1 MTQYLLSIYQPDGE
15 PPPPEQLQKVMQDM
29 HAFITDAQAQGAWVF
44 NGGLFP
50 PSSATV
56 VRHRAGEALL
66 TDGPFTEGK
75 EHLGGFII
83 IRAADVD
90 GALAWAARLAQ
101 VVTLPGDAAGLP
113 IEVRPLAH
121 SSAS

>member
-1 MTQYLLSIYQPDGE
+1 MTQYLLGIYQPDGE
-15 PPPPEQLQKVMQDM
+15 PPPPAQLQKVMQDM
-29 HAFITDAQAQGAWVF
+29 QAFIAEAQAQGAWVF

-56 VRHRAGEALL
+56 VRHAAGETLL
-66 TDGPFTEGK
+66 TDGPFAEGK

-83 IRAADVD
+83 VRADDLD
-90 GALAWAARLAQ
+90 GALAWASRLAK
-101 VVTLPGDAAGLP
+101 VVTLPGDAPGLP

-121 SSAS
+121 SSAQ